1 MTNDMTTGNPVKLI
15 LLFSIPLLIGNIF
28 QQFYSM
34 VDTIIVGRFVGVEA
48 LAAVGTTSS
57 MVFLVNGF
65 VMGLTSG
72 FAVLISQKY
81 GAKDEAGVK
90 KAVASSITLSII
102 ATIIVTFI
110 SVISA
115 KPLLALMNTPSNI
128 MKDASTYIIILY
140 AGNVAI
146 IFYNMMAAILRAL
159 GDSKTPLYFLIVSS
173 VLNIIL
179 DLVLIINFK
188 MGVAGAAYAT
198 VISQGVSALLCVIYT
213 YKKYKILRL
222 KKEDFKVK
230 KKYYRKHLKIGIPM
244 ALQFS
249 ITAIGIMTVQSAI
262 NIFGSTVI
270 ASYAAA
276 SKVLQL
282 VMQPATTL
290 GVTMATYCGQNIGAK
305 RYDRIKLG
313 VKKCVQISIITSLIS
328 AMVLIFL
335 GKYFVMMFVSNPDA
349 EILSYAQQVLNISA
363 IFFIPL
369 GLIFVYRNA
378 LQGIGDSFIPMMAG
392 VYELVAR
399 AVVAFTLPKVLEFMG
414 ICLADPVAWFAAV
427 IPLAYTYY
435 KREKS
440 FKYESPIKFQKKNFS
455 GKYLPE
461 VFTSRLILI

>member
-48 LAAVGTTSS
+48 LAAVGTTGS

-115 KPLLALMNTPSNI
+115 KPLLTLMNTPSNI

-198 VISQGVSALLCVIYT
+198 VVSQGVSALLCVIYT
-213 YKKYKILRL
+213 YKKYKILSL

-230 KKYYRKHLKIGIPM
+230 KKYYRRHLKVGIPM

-270 ASYAAA
+270 ASYAAS

-440 FKYESPIKFQKKNFS
+440 FKYES
-455 GKYLPE
+455 E
-461 VFTSRLILI
+461 

>member
-57 MVFLVNGF
+57 MGFLVNGF

-230 KKYYRKHLKIGIPM
+230 KKYYRKHLKVGIPM

-335 GKYFVMMFVSNPDA
+335 GKYFVMIFVSNPDA

-440 FKYESPIKFQKKNFS
+440 FKYES
-455 GKYLPE
+455 E
-461 VFTSRLILI
+461 

>member
-81 GAKDEAGVK
+81 GAKDEVGVK
-90 KAVASSITLSII
+90 EAVASSIILSII
-102 ATIIVTFI
+102 ATILVTFI
-110 SVISA
+110 SVLSA
-115 KPLLALMNTPSNI
+115 KPLLILMNTPSNI

-140 AGNVAI
+140 AGNIAI

-198 VISQGVSALLCVIYT
+198 VISQGVSAILCVIYT
-213 YKKYKILRL
+213 YKRYKILRL
-222 KKEDFKVK
+222 KKDDFKVK
-230 KKYYRKHLKIGIPM
+230 KKYYRKHLKVGIPM

-249 ITAIGIMTVQSAI
+249 ITSIGIMTVQSAI

-270 ASYAAA
+270 ASYAAS

-305 RYDRIKLG
+305 RYDRIKEG
-313 VKKCVQISIITSLIS
+313 VKKCVQISIITSVIS
-328 AMVLIFL
+328 AIILIFL

-399 AVVAFTLPKVLEFMG
+399 AIVAFTLPKVLEFMG

-440 FKYESPIKFQKKNFS
+440 FKYESEKI
-455 GKYLPE
+455 
-461 VFTSRLILI
+461 

>member
-213 YKKYKILRL
+213 YKKYKILKL

-230 KKYYRKHLKIGIPM
+230 KKYYRKHLKVGIPM

-335 GKYFVMMFVSNPDA
+335 GKYFVMIFVSNPDA

-440 FKYESPIKFQKKNFS
+440 FKYES
-455 GKYLPE
+455 E
-461 VFTSRLILI
+461 

>member
-198 VISQGVSALLCVIYT
+198 VVSQGVSALLCVIYT

-230 KKYYRKHLKIGIPM
+230 KKYYRRHLKVGIPM

-270 ASYAAA
+270 ASYAAS

-440 FKYESPIKFQKKNFS
+440 FKYES
-455 GKYLPE
+455 E
-461 VFTSRLILI
+461 